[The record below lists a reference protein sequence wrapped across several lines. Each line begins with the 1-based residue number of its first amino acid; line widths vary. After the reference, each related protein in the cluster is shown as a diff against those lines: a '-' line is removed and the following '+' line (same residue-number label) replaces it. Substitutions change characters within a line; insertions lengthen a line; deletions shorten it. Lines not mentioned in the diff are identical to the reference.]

1 MSRKFL
7 TALDLAKNE
16 LQNATIQN
24 LASGPSSPVKG
35 QEYFDTTLNQFGV
48 WNGTAWVY
56 LGAGGG
62 TVTSVSVASAN
73 GFAGTVANPTT
84 TPAISVSTSITG
96 VLKGNGTAI
105 SAATAGTD
113 YQAAITAS
121 GLLKGAGAGSV
132 SAATAGT
139 DYSAGTSALTT
150 GIVKSTTSTGALTI
164 AVSGTDYAP
173 ATATT
178 SSLKGNGSGG
188 FSAATLNDS
197 GAPTTDF
204 SMASH
209 KLINVLDP
217 TAAQDAATKN
227 YVDTTAQGLAAKAS
241 VVATSTTNI
250 TLSGAQTIDGISVV
264 ATNRVLLT
272 GQTTASQN
280 GIWLANAA
288 AWTRPADFATGS
300 SQLGT
305 YVFVEGGTTNASSG
319 WVLTGTTAVTV
330 DTTSQ
335 TWTQFSGAGEIIA
348 GTGLSKAGNTISLT
362 NPVTIA
368 LGGTGVASLPTGLLK
383 GAGTGAIT
391 AAVSSTDY
399 APATSGTNVLKGN
412 GSGGFSSAK
421 FAATV
426 GDGTT
431 TAIAVTHNLGTQDVI
446 AQVRD
451 TSTNAVVECDIAQT
465 STTVTTF
472 TFGVAPALNAYR
484 VVIIG

>member
-7 TALDLAKNE
+7 TPLDLAKNE
-16 LQNATIQN
+16 LQNAAIQN
-24 LASGPSSPVKG
+24 LASAPSSPVKG

-96 VLKGNGTAI
+96 VLKGNGTA
-105 SAATAGTD
+105 
-113 YQAAITAS
+113 
-121 GLLKGAGAGSV
+121 V
-132 SAATAGT
+132 SAAA
-139 DYSAGTSALTT
+139 A
-150 GIVKSTTSTGALTI
+150 
-164 AVSGTDYAP
+164 GTDYAP

-178 SSLKGNGSGG
+178 SALKGNGSGG

-330 DTTSQ
+330 DTSSQ

-348 GTGLSKAGNTISLT
+348 GTGLSKAGNTISLN

-421 FAATV
+421 FAATI

-451 TSTNAVVECDIAQT
+451 ASTNAVVECDIAQT

-472 TFGVAPALNAYR
+472 TFGVAQP
-484 VVIIG
+484 